1 MWNTKRLQIIF
12 QGKTMGFSTH
22 GTTSESLRSST
33 SRSRPSP
40 HLKDGHMEKSKKE
53 ILWYPEKNDF
63 DISSSLHI
71 DR

>member
-40 HLKDGHMEKSKKE
+40 HLKDGHMEESKKE
-53 ILWYPEKNDF
+53 IL
-63 DISSSLHI
+63 
-71 DR
+71 